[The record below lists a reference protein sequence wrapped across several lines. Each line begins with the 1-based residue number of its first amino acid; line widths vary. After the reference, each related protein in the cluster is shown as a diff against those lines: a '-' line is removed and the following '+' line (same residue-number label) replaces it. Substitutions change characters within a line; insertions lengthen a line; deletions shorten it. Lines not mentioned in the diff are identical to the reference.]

1 MAGDV
6 DHVPAL
12 SLTHLGL
19 DGPAT
24 IACVAARWQI
34 VQKVHACTER
44 PADRENDRFRDLI
57 DLQILGNLIADDSW
71 QDLRG
76 ACVAVFEHRARHE
89 WPPVLAT
96 PGSWADGYRTLA
108 TETEFIV
115 TDIHDATVIVQSLIA
130 RIETA

>member
-1 MAGDV
+1 MAHDV

-24 IACVAARWQI
+24 VACVAVRWQI
-34 VQKVHACTER
+34 AQKVHACTER

-57 DLQILGNLIADDSW
+57 DLQILGNLVADDSW
-71 QDLRG
+71 QDLRS

-89 WPPVLAT
+89 WPQLPAHGPTGTGPLRLKQD
-96 PGSWADGYRTLA
+96 S
-108 TETEFIV
+108 
-115 TDIHDATVIVQSLIA
+115 S
-130 RIETA
+130 